1 MGLTPEEVR
10 HIATLARV
18 GLSEEDV
25 PKLQEHLSE
34 ILDYFQILN
43 KLDTAGVPPTAHTL
57 PLQNIM
63 REDEVR
69 VSLAREDI
77 LRNAPQREDAYFRV
91 SSILEE

>member
-25 PKLQEHLSE
+25 QKFQEHLSE
-34 ILDYFQILN
+34 ILDYFQVLN
-43 KLDTAGVPPTAHTL
+43 KLDTDDVPPTAHTL

-69 VSLAREDI
+69 NSLAREDI
-77 LRNAPQREDAYFRV
+77 LLNAPQREDVYFRV